1 MKTTFSRILLL
12 CLVSLTG
19 AALPAWSQKISDKD
33 AAKLVA
39 EGTAY
44 ADQGKPSDALN
55 SFRKAAKAGNPD
67 GAFAAANI
75 LLKQSGTCSGR
86 DRILK
91 LSEGLRYL
99 FVAAT
104 NRNPTACVELSLA
117 LRNGVG
123 VAKNLTA
130 SYAWMKTA
138 VRFKPALK
146 PDLDNLVLQ
155 LDPGDI
161 RDAQNLADAFGA
173 GRWPV
178 DFVSPVEE
186 QDARLRIQG
195 INLGGRKPLVVLN
208 SSTFAVGDT
217 LEVRAINATKET
229 ANDRMSVKCLEIGD
243 DYVLLS
249 VIGEPGLKLLSTG
262 LISSR

>member
-1 MKTTFSRILLL
+1 MKTTFGRILLF
-12 CLVSLTG
+12 CTVILTG

-44 ADQGKPSDALN
+44 VNEDKPADALN
-55 SFRKAAKAGNPD
+55 SFRKAAKAGCPE
-67 GAFAAANI
+67 GAFAAGNL
-75 LLKQSGTCSGR
+75 LLKESGGCSGR

-104 NRNPTACVELSLA
+104 NRNATACVELSLA
-117 LRNGVG
+117 QQNGVG
-123 VAKNLTA
+123 VPKNLIA
-130 SYAWMKTA
+130 AYAWMKTA
-138 VRFKPALK
+138 VRFNPALK
-146 PDLDNLVLQ
+146 PELDRLVLL

-161 RDAQNLADAFGA
+161 RQAQNLADAFGS
-173 GRWPV
+173 GRWPE

-186 QDARLRIQG
+186 QDPRFRIQG

-208 SSTFAVGDT
+208 SATFAVGDT
-217 LEVRAINATKET
+217 EEVRAMNAPKEA
-229 ANDRMSVKCLEIGD
+229 ANDHLSVKCLEIGD

-249 VIGEPGLKLLSTG
+249 VIGEPSLKLLSTG
-262 LISSR
+262 LLSSR